1 MTEKFQ
7 YHDVFKT
14 INVPK
19 TERRLALKAKNLLD
33 SANDLNN
40 PDPAVFAHLSRVTNQ
55 EGAAQAFWDFE
66 DDEAASY
73 DRMAITL
80 MRRGLTIAIEHR
92 QFDNSDSNIRQ
103 SLILHNGEAKVY
115 TSDLRRS
122 GQMDMGVNAPEAI
135 LQFKN
140 RFLET
145 TASLGLYRHIQ
156 RLDENN
162 QNESSSATF
171 ASAA

>member
-1 MTEKFQ
+1 MTEKLQ

-19 TERRLALKAKNLLD
+19 TERRLALKAKDLLD
-33 SANDLNN
+33 SANGLNN

-55 EGAAQAFWDFE
+55 ESAAQAFWDFE
-66 DDEAASY
+66 NDEAASY
-73 DRMAITL
+73 DRIAITL
-80 MRRGLTIAIEHR
+80 MRRGLTIALEHR
-92 QFDNSDSNIRQ
+92 RFDNADNNARQ
-103 SLILHNGEAKVY
+103 SLILNNGEAKVY
-115 TSDLRRS
+115 TTDLRR
-122 GQMDMGVNAPEAI
+122 GGHMDMGVVSPEAI

-140 RFLET
+140 MFLET
-145 TASLGLYRHIQ
+145 TANLGLYHRIQ
-156 RLDENN
+156 RLD